1 MKSENA
7 KPLRGRHADNVQP
20 ILREDRTSVQ
30 ALSRALSLLEILG
43 EDDDGYRLIDLA
55 ERSGLPSPTVHR
67 LLTTMQQK
75 RFVSFEPDKNLWHI
89 GAQCFS
95 VGSVFGRRHNI
106 IELAT
111 PIMRRLRDVAG
122 ETVNLGGMD
131 QDDVL
136 LLHQIESKQMVRAIS
151 RPGSR
156 SPLANTAMGKSIL
169 AWQAAERVTEVIQ
182 HGGLQR
188 LTPQSIARGTTLHGA
203 LAGIRA
209 RGYAIDN
216 EETAMGL
223 RCVAAAVFN
232 EFGVAVAA
240 VSVVGPTSRVTSDR
254 VESLGRH
261 VMAATRDITLLVG
274 GRLPKEMPAMA
285 VPEAS

>member
-7 KPLRGRHADNVQP
+7 RPLRSKRQDNVQP

-75 RFVSFEPDKNLWHI
+75 RFVSFEPEKNLWHI

-95 VGSVFGRRHNI
+95 VGSVFGRRRNI
-106 IELAT
+106 VERAT

-169 AWQAAERVTEVIQ
+169 AWLPAERVTEVIQ

-203 LAGIRA
+203 LAGIRT

-254 VESLGRH
+254 VESLGQS
-261 VMAATRDITLLVG
+261 VMAATRDITVLVG
-274 GRLPKEMPAMA
+274 GRLPREMPAMA
-285 VPEAS
+285 VPNME